1 MNTIVLILVEIVV
14 FAMLSE
20 GLKKIRN
27 FQFYYS
33 VLEHSKYP
41 LYNYISFKEKIAYF
55 ITRIIRDIPSF
66 SFAPSDYD
74 YWKLENEKDKKC
86 TRAEKTIIKI
96 SLWGLY
102 IRGVIGNVLCD
113 LIIIVSFLFSK
124 GYIKWSVLS
133 SNIYGLFR
141 YIFTSE
147 NAEAALKIVKY
158 VQDNVNA
165 ILVTMIV
172 LILLYVGILKRKKRK
187 YSIEAIWAEEE
198 ADRVRSVAKTQKE
211 LEDTLLKF
219 RDVISKNISII
230 EDEIRFY
237 TDATSIKTEGMIECQ
252 EIIDKIKELLNG
264 IVEVEGIQIY
274 AQRNWHMYTQLIILE
289 ILPSLYEKKFIN
301 ICRLSP
307 IYIRN
312 NCKTVDDLCEAYS
325 YGVAFIN
332 GINRFLRFSY
342 KKRKQYNRIVL
353 HIADADYL
361 SNIVEKTK

>member
-1 MNTIVLILVEIVV
+1 MNTIVLLSVEIIV
-14 FAMLSE
+14 FAILSA
-20 GLKKIRN
+20 GLNKIRN
-27 FQFYYS
+27 FQFYYG
-33 VLEHSKYP
+33 VLKHSKYP
-41 LYNYISFKEKIAYF
+41 LYNYVSFKEKTAYF
-55 ITRIIRDIPSF
+55 ITRVIRDIPSF

-74 YWKLENEKDKKC
+74 YWKMENEKDKKC
-86 TRAEKTIIKI
+86 SRQEKALINI
-96 SLWGLY
+96 SLFGLY

-124 GYIKWSVLS
+124 GYIKWQALS
-133 SNIYGLFR
+133 RKIYGLFR
-141 YIFTSE
+141 YIFTLE
-147 NAEAALKIVKY
+147 NAEAVLDIVKY

-219 RDVISKNISII
+219 RDVISNNISII
-230 EDEIRFY
+230 EEQIRFY
-237 TDATSIKTEGMIECQ
+237 TDATSIKTGHMIECQ
-252 EIIDKIKELLNG
+252 EIMDKIMELLNG

-312 NCKTVDDLCEAYS
+312 NCNTVKDLCEAYS

-353 HIADADYL
+353 HIVDADYL
-361 SNIVEKTK
+361 GGVLEKTK